1 MRKPTGPMPPCST
14 GVLRQAKWVNW
25 ESMDTPTI
33 STPRSRNSLRRLS
46 WAMISVGQT
55 KVKSRGQKKRT
66 TYFPRRE
73 ERVKSS
79 TFPPGVTEGAV
90 KSGACLVTSTLM
102 IFSLCR

>member
-1 MRKPTGPMPPCST
+1 
-14 GVLRQAKWVNW
+14 
-25 ESMDTPTI
+25 
-33 STPRSRNSLRRLS
+33 
-46 WAMISVGQT
+46 MISVGQT

-79 TFPPGVTEGAV
+79 MLPPGVTEGAV

-102 IFSLCR
+102 VMLLEWYVSFKSSIKFRLSNLTSGT